1 VIDNQPLKTELFHEC
16 LTGSSGPTSRRQKV
30 RIPED
35 ITVPVEKRVLKFISD
50 SAKIRSSIESD
61 MQTLNCSIQWQKP
74 EEGTIKLCCTLTPGA
89 KNVGKLAAKWEAA
102 CSEQIIGHLDK
113 IAVKDEK
120 ISAEIWEEYVKKAKS
135 IKTSGVSVEMDQASF
150 LLRLVGLDTAV
161 NEYLKA
167 AAEIRNKLLEELA
180 KRKSKIFE
188 SLTSLKPNQLQLL
201 KALKFPSGDPT
212 VSKDLEINIDDHQVS
227 FQGAKDDIN
236 QAKIRMYELVNNVST
251 KMSKVD
257 ARKAKFL
264 QKGHAIDYFKELFEK
279 KKLKVFWSIKGQD
292 LEVSGITD
300 KEINEALSLL
310 DSEIQC
316 AIITL
321 DVNQLV
327 LMKQEIWKGFKKGLE
342 DAFKTNDVTE
352 DMHAS
357 AVTVVSTRESIEQIE
372 NEIRDFLKH
381 HTILE
386 QFIPMEEGK
395 ATYMEQFFSQ
405 EMDNIQSQ
413 LSAEGVFIEV
423 SQKNNSAGIL
433 IRGTKSGLEKAVKSL
448 FEIQQPIL
456 CTTHE
461 SDLYGVL
468 RYFSSHRGRESKEK
482 IENKNKVIIQISKQ
496 LRSSGASGA
505 IGGVHR
511 AGGVKGLVEKS
522 AVSVHGSVTKVVKGD
537 VVECRVIALVIPI
550 GEDLKHTDG
559 AAKVV
564 IEAGKQCSGLN
575 IYSKSFAFLDTV

>member
-1 VIDNQPLKTELFHEC
+1 
-16 LTGSSGPTSRRQKV
+16 
-30 RIPED
+30 
-35 ITVPVEKRVLKFISD
+35 
-50 SAKIRSSIESD
+50 
-61 MQTLNCSIQWQKP
+61 
-74 EEGTIKLCCTLTPGA
+74 
-89 KNVGKLAAKWEAA
+89 
-102 CSEQIIGHLDK
+102 
-113 IAVKDEK
+113 
-120 ISAEIWEEYVKKAKS
+120 
-135 IKTSGVSVEMDQASF
+135 MDQSSF
-150 LLRLVGLDTAV
+150 FLRLVGLYMEVDD
-161 NEYLKA
+161 YMKA
-167 AAEIRNKLLEELA
+167 ATQNRNRLLGELA
-180 KRKSKIFE
+180 KRRSKIFE
-188 SLTSLKPNQLQLL
+188 ALTSLKPNQLQLL
-201 KALKFPSGDPT
+201 KVLKFPSGDPT
-212 VSKDLEINIDDHQVS
+212 VSKDLEVNIDDHQVS
-227 FQGAKDDIN
+227 FQGAKDEIN
-236 QAKIRMYELVNNVST
+236 QAKLRIFELVNNAST
-251 KMSKVD
+251 KLSKVEP
-257 ARKAKFL
+257 RKAKFL
-264 QKGHAIDYFKELFEK
+264 QKVHVIGYFKELFEK
-279 KKLKVFWSIKGQD
+279 KKLKVLWSVKGQD

-300 KEINEALSLL
+300 KEINEALLLL

-321 DVNQLV
+321 DFNQLV
-327 LMKQEIWKGFKKGLE
+327 LMKQEIWKGLKKWLE
-342 DAFKTNDVTE
+342 DAFKIIDVTE

-357 AVTVVSTRESIEQIE
+357 AVMVVSTRESIEQIE

-386 QFIPMEEGK
+386 QFIQMEEGQ
-395 ATYMEQFFSQ
+395 AAYMEQFFSQ
-405 EMDNIQSQ
+405 EINNIQSQ
-413 LSAEGVFIEV
+413 LSAESVFIEV
-423 SQKNNSAGIL
+423 SQKKNSAGIL
-433 IRGTKSGLEKAVKSL
+433 VRGTKSGLEKAVKSL